1 MLFGAP
7 KVLSLDQKIPNVPTE
22 RSLLRY
28 GTKCN
33 QGTEEKK
40 LTIRRH

>member
-1 MLFGAP
+1 MLFGVP
-7 KVLSLDQKIPNVPTE
+7 VLTKKIPNVPTE

-33 QGTEEKK
+33 QAVRGMGNETYD
-40 LTIRRH
+40 T